1 MLIALRSVG
10 RELST
15 SCLLPASPKEREAF
29 LAAAR
34 VGVLV
39 VASSGEPPLALPM
52 WYDYEPGGLISF
64 ITARDSSKAAA
75 IRGAQQVGLCVHSD
89 EYPYKYV
96 SVWGPV
102 TEIQETVT
110 EADRRALARRYLGSH
125 GGDRYVAERIDATPL
140 MMIVRMG
147 PERWLSQDQ
156 SR

>member
-15 SCLLPASPKEREAF
+15 SCLPPASPKEREVF

-64 ITARDSSKAAA
+64 ITARDSSKAADSA
-75 IRGAQQVGLCVHSD
+75 AMAVR
-89 EYPYKYV
+89 
-96 SVWGPV
+96 
-102 TEIQETVT
+102 
-110 EADRRALARRYLGSH
+110 H
-125 GGDRYVAERIDATPL
+125 G
-140 MMIVRMG
+140 
-147 PERWLSQDQ
+147 
-156 SR
+156 